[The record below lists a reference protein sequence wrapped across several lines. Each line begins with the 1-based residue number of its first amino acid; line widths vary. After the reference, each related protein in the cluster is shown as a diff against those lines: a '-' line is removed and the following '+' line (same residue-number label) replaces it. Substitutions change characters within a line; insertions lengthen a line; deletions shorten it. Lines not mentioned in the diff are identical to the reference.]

1 MRKSLRRLSP
11 LHYGILQRTTRLLED
26 SFQTAV
32 ETDEP
37 FVELQGLLKPL
48 EDNGEY
54 PFFDWSAIEGV
65 FEDVLDNHRTVQS
78 AAYKAAMDITGLSM
92 F

>member
-1 MRKSLRRLSP
+1 MRRNLRRLSP
-11 LHYGILQRTTRLLED
+11 LHHGILQRTTRLLED
-26 SFQTAV
+26 SFQTAT
-32 ETDEP
+32 EADEP
-37 FVELQGLLKPL
+37 FAELQGLLKPL

-54 PFFDWSAIEGV
+54 PCFDWSAIEGV
-65 FEDVLDNHRTVQS
+65 FEDVLYNQRTVQG

>member
-1 MRKSLRRLSP
+1 MRINLRRLSP
-11 LHYGILQRTTRLLED
+11 LHHGILQRTTRLLED
-26 SFQTAV
+26 SFQTAT
-32 ETDEP
+32 EADEP

-54 PFFDWSAIEGV
+54 PFFDWIAIEGV
-65 FEDVLDNHRTVQS
+65 FEDVLCNQRTVQG

>member
-1 MRKSLRRLSP
+1 MRRSLRRLSP
-11 LHYGILQRTTRLLED
+11 LHHGILQRTMRLLEE
-26 SFQTAV
+26 SFQTAI
-32 ETDEP
+32 ETEEP
-37 FVELQGLLKPL
+37 FVELHGLLKPL

-54 PFFDWSAIEGV
+54 PFFDWSAIERV
-65 FEDVLDNHRTVQS
+65 FEDVLYNQRTVQG